1 MPRRLT
7 QRDYLLLSL
16 VTVAFVLL
24 AVELPF
30 GARGFDHPQSGS
42 HWKVLEAPGHAL
54 GWGGVAILVLVIPY
68 ALVAWLKGRLPGRAV
83 SALGAL
89 VFGVG
94 VGGLAGI
101 LAATPVRG
109 GGVAGGALAHML
121 TDSLGTPFACAVL
134 AAIAIP
140 GLFLSLAPL
149 LLETGYVV
157 RSTVPSSSSGSATAT
172 GTGPATPARTAGKSA
187 GLPPVLVKPW
197 YPERKVGDD
206 GEELPMALPGGD
218 VGPIRY
224 RDPPPPPPAPAPA
237 ASDATAGAM
246 ASKPAP
252 RPIPKAEAPPPPALV
267 AGRKPQVISGVRY
280 RDEVPEPPAPPPA
293 DPRFRR
299 TDDDEELAEGV
310 RFAPSSA
317 PPADVAPP
325 SPVVEVVAAPESP
338 PPPPPPPVVV
348 HAEPVRAPDPAIEP
362 EPAPAAEAPRA
373 EIVATPPAPPA
384 PLPVATA
391 PPAAREAPSP
401 APTADVVP
409 AAVPTAAADDAP
421 PPVATAQSQHPS
433 VVGHR
438 RKLAESGIFEGTSP
452 AADRPGRPPK
462 PKPRPAPPRDWKEA
476 LHGLFSSLPVEELPP
491 IRVPDDLVGMS
502 AEETAAAEAAL
513 RPDAPGQMKL
523 FDAGSVEPDGRAA
536 GTRDALFE
544 ASVDAALERGT
555 ASLVLLKRK
564 LGVGYARA
572 ASLMDALVAEGV
584 LGEMTASGSRPTLLT
599 PAEWN
604 RRKRDRA

>member
-1 MPRRLT
+1 MPRRLS

-16 VTVAFVLL
+16 VTVALVLL
-24 AVELPF
+24 ALQLPY
-30 GARGFDHPQSGS
+30 GTRGFDHPQNGA

-121 TDSLGTPFACAVL
+121 SDSLGTGFACAIL

-157 RSTVPSSSSGSATAT
+157 KSTMPSGAATA
-172 GTGPATPARTAGKSA
+172 PATQTMRAKPG

-197 YPERKVGDD
+197 YPERKVGED

-224 RDPPPPPPAPAPA
+224 RDPPPPPPSAVETT
-237 ASDATAGAM
+237 ATAT
-246 ASKPAP
+246 KPAP
-252 RPIPKAEAPPPPALV
+252 KAIPKAEAAPPPTLV
-267 AGRKPQVISGVRY
+267 AGRKPPVISGVRY
-280 RDEVPEPPAPPPA
+280 RDEVPQAPPPPPA

-299 TDDDEELAEGV
+299 PDAEEALADGV
-310 RFAPSSA
+310 RFAPRA
-317 PPADVAPP
+317 VLPVEAVPPVEAVAP
-325 SPVVEVVAAPESP
+325 VEVIPAPVEP
-338 PPPPPPPVVV
+338 PPPPPAPVVV
-348 HAEPVRAPDPAIEP
+348 IA
-362 EPAPAAEAPRA
+362 EPAPEAPAPVLEDRVGVL
-373 EIVATPPAPPA
+373 EDTGGGPVATPIDPAPA
-384 PLPVATA
+384 L
-391 PPAAREAPSP
+391 SP
-401 APTADVVP
+401 R
-409 AAVPTAAADDAP
+409 
-421 PPVATAQSQHPS
+421 PS
-433 VVGHR
+433 VVEPAAAPCADEAAAPQAPTNQNPSVAGHR

-462 PKPRPAPPRDWKEA
+462 PKPRPSPPRDWKEA

-491 IRVPDDLVGMS
+491 LRVPDDLVGLT
-502 AEETAAAEAAL
+502 AEEAAAAEAAL
-513 RPDAPGQMKL
+513 RTDAPGQMKL
-523 FDAGSVEPDGRAA
+523 FDASSAEPDGRAP

-604 RRKRDRA
+604 RRKRERA